1 VRNIDPFCNRG
12 NQHPHNTG
20 TYHTSATF
28 LCCKLDLEQALML
41 AQVLELAQELVRQE
55 CCSSTELCTVVGHQD

>member
-1 VRNIDPFCNRG
+1 
-12 NQHPHNTG
+12 
-20 TYHTSATF
+20 
-28 LCCKLDLEQALML
+28 LEQGLAPRLTVPATAVALELERVLML